1 MLIERYAQE
10 DVFARVPAVAAQ
22 TDPVLRQ
29 LDRLLDDDVLFNQE
43 KRRPG
48 AAASSNAVVWSSLDA
63 GRSHLAPAHHQAPVS
78 VEFPRN
84 RKSGH

>member
-1 MLIERYAQE
+1 MLIERYAEE
-10 DVFARVPAVAAQ
+10 DVFARVPAAAAQ
-22 TDPVLRQ
+22 TDPVLRH

-48 AAASSNAVVWSSLDA
+48 AAASPNAVVWSSLDA
-63 GRSHLAPAHHQAPVS
+63 GRGYLALAHRQAPVS

-84 RKSGH
+84 RRSGY